1 MKTSNN
7 IIALFAFV
15 IIGFSLTSCDK
26 VEAPYKEKIVKPN
39 TEKKVLLED
48 FTGHKC
54 VNCPAAHDLA
64 HDLTDAYG
72 EDNLIVVA
80 IHAGFFATPSNGGF
94 EYDFRTEA
102 GNEYATFYGVQAYPS
117 GMVDQVNVSGNYL
130 LDKDQWGAKVAQQF
144 EEIPQIGIGITT
156 NLNGN
161 NLSGEIKM
169 DFLTDIN
176 QATSLQIWITEDSI
190 VKPQIIPGGEDEAYV
205 HMHVLRAAING
216 TWGEE
221 LPSANY
227 SAETSET
234 LSFSNYQ
241 LGDDWVPKNLSLVA
255 LVYDNETKKVIQVE
269 RKKIIE

>member
-1 MKTSNN
+1 
-7 IIALFAFV
+7 
-15 IIGFSLTSCDK
+15 
-26 VEAPYKEKIVKPN
+26 
-39 TEKKVLLED
+39 
-48 FTGHKC
+48 
-54 VNCPAAHDLA
+54 
-64 HDLTDAYG
+64 
-72 EDNLIVVA
+72 
-80 IHAGFFATPSNGGF
+80 
-94 EYDFRTEA
+94 
-102 GNEYATFYGVQAYPS
+102 
-117 GMVDQVNVSGNYL
+117 
-130 LDKDQWGAKVAQQF
+130 
-144 EEIPQIGIGITT
+144 
-156 NLNGN
+156 
-161 NLSGEIKM
+161 M

-205 HMHVLRAAING
+205 HMHELRAAING
-216 TWGEE
+216 TCGEE